1 MVAPMS
7 WWLLA
12 IVIWFVVS
20 FGVVAL
26 VVSAAQA
33 STTARRSRNPLPV
46 APDHDQA

>member
-1 MVAPMS
+1 MS

-33 STTARRSRNPLPV
+33 STHAARRSRNVLTSV
-46 APDHDQA
+46 PDRDQA

>member
-1 MVAPMS
+1 MS

-26 VVSAAQA
+26 VVSAAQVSA
-33 STTARRSRNPLPV
+33 HPVRRVRPRLHALP
-46 APDHDQA
+46 DRDQA